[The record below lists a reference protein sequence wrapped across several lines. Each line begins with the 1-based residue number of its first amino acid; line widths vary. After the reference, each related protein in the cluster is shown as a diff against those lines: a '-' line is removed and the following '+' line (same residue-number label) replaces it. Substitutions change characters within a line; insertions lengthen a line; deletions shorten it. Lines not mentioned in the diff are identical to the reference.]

1 MANKIV
7 FHLDAWREVAKQV
20 VETEGVARMQ
30 RVASAANQAAGITDG
45 YRVSVEGPG
54 ERLQKHEYRATV
66 ITATGAA
73 MRAEAEH
80 GSLVGNFY
88 QAGG

>member
-1 MANKIV
+1 MGNKLV
-7 FHLDAWREVAKQV
+7 FHLDAWRELEREVVA
-20 VETEGVARMQ
+20 TEGVARMQ

-45 YRVSVEGPG
+45 YRVSVEGSG
-54 ERLQKHEYRATV
+54 EQLTKRDYRATV
-66 ITATGAA
+66 ITATAEA